1 MKKKYCVDYKIG
13 SSYWHSEWFDTKRER
28 DIFIEELKA
37 TYMFKTK
44 AYIASLDKF
53 GNVIKVKMHK

>member
-13 SSYWHSEWFDTKRER
+13 SFDWYGKWFDTKEER

-37 TYMFKTK
+37 TDKFKIK
-44 AYIASLDKF
+44 KYITNLDKF
-53 GNVIKVKMHK
+53 GNVIKVEMYK

>member
-13 SSYWHSEWFDTKRER
+13 SFDWYGKWFDTKEER

-37 TYMFKTK
+37 TDKFKTK
-44 AYIASLDKF
+44 KYITNLDKF
-53 GNVIKVKMHK
+53 GNVIKVEMYK

>member
-13 SSYWHSEWFDTKRER
+13 SFDWHGKWFDTKEER

-37 TYMFKTK
+37 TDKFKTK
-44 AYIASLDKF
+44 KYIANLDKF
-53 GNVIKVKMHK
+53 GNVIKAEMYK